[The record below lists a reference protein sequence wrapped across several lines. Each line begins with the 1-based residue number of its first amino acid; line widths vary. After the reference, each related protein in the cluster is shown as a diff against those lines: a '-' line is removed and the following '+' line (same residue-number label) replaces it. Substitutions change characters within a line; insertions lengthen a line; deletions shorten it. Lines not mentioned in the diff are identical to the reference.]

1 MTWYEKNMLSKD
13 SMSEIDES
21 ANENNS
27 LGKDSKTSNESNEDE
42 VKHDP
47 FESLMMT
54 RFHFEDYCLI

>member
-13 SMSEIDES
+13 SMFEIDES

-27 LGKDSKTSNESNEDE
+27 LGKDSKTSNESDEDE

-47 FESLMMT
+47 FE
-54 RFHFEDYCLI
+54 FPHDDKIPF